1 MALRAREAARAL
13 CSRWGALSALPPR
26 RAAAEDKRTFVRDK
40 PHVNVGTIGHVDHG
54 KTTLTAAITKYL
66 SASGGARFRA
76 YEEIDSAPEER
87 KRGITINA
95 AHVEYSTPNRH
106 YAHTDCPGHA
116 DYVKNMI
123 TGAAP
128 LDGVILVVA
137 ATDGQMPQ
145 TREHLLLA
153 RQVGVRHV
161 VVYVNKA
168 DAVGDPELLPLVEL
182 ELRELLGEF
191 GFDADATPVI
201 VGSALCALQERDPQ
215 LGAESVRKL
224 LDAIDTHIPLPPRD
238 LERPFLLPVEAVH
251 SIPGR
256 GTVVTGTLERGTME
270 KGDECE
276 ILGYGRSLRS
286 VLTGIETF
294 HRALPQAQAGDNVG
308 ALLRGLRREDVR
320 RGMVLGAPGTLR
332 AHGHVEAQVYVL
344 SPQEGGRHKPF
355 VANYSP
361 VMFSQTWDIA
371 CRVLLPPGKELVLP
385 GEDARLRLLLRQPM
399 VLEPGQRFTLR
410 DGSRTIGTG
419 VVTQTLESGPE
430 EQAAEWGG

>member
-1 MALRAREAARAL
+1 MRSIKASVRLSVPPASVCRGAANLPPPHSSVLRAYRVGPPRASRAARSPPQSRLGIGGGGGGGGASLYFTSGGGRGDFRRGGHHGAAGAGSGAGPLQPLGSPERAPPPSRGGRGQTDVCSGQTARERGDDRARGPRENHADRRHHQVSVGVGRRAVPRVRGDRQRPRGAETRHHHQRGARGVQHPQPALRPHRLPRARRLRQGGGPARGGVREQGGRRGGPGAAAAGGAGAAGAAGRVRLRRRRHPRHRGIRAL
-13 CSRWGALSALPPR
+13 RPP
-26 RAAAEDKRTFVRDK
+26 
-40 PHVNVGTIGHVDHG
+40 
-54 KTTLTAAITKYL
+54 
-66 SASGGARFRA
+66 
-76 YEEIDSAPEER
+76 
-87 KRGITINA
+87 
-95 AHVEYSTPNRH
+95 
-106 YAHTDCPGHA
+106 
-116 DYVKNMI
+116 
-123 TGAAP
+123 
-128 LDGVILVVA
+128 
-137 ATDGQMPQ
+137 
-145 TREHLLLA
+145 
-153 RQVGVRHV
+153 
-161 VVYVNKA
+161 
-168 DAVGDPELLPLVEL
+168 
-182 ELRELLGEF
+182 
-191 GFDADATPVI
+191 
-201 VGSALCALQERDPQ
+201 
-215 LGAESVRKL
+215 
-224 LDAIDTHIPLPPRD
+224 
-238 LERPFLLPVEAVH
+238 
-251 SIPGR
+251 
-256 GTVVTGTLERGTME
+256 
-270 KGDECE
+270 
-276 ILGYGRSLRS
+276 
-286 VLTGIETF
+286 GIETF

>member
-1 MALRAREAARAL
+1 MLDSMGQNHHLWAVSPQRCDL
-13 CSRWGALSALPPR
+13 WGWDFRGRSLW
-26 RAAAEDKRTFVRDK
+26 VRG
-40 PHVNVGTIGHVDHG
+40 PLGLICGSIYG
-54 KTTLTAAITKYL
+54 
-66 SASGGARFRA
+66 
-76 YEEIDSAPEER
+76 SAPQVGVRHVVVYVNKADAVGDPELGSMGQSWDLWGR
-87 KRGITINA
+87 ATIYGSQLHGAGCYGAGISVGGPYGSGDLWGGICGSI
-95 AHVEYSTPNRH
+95 YGS
-106 YAHTDCPGHA
+106 
-116 DYVKNMI
+116 
-123 TGAAP
+123 AP
-128 LDGVILVVA
+128 
-137 ATDGQMPQ
+137 
-145 TREHLLLA
+145 
-153 RQVGVRHV
+153 QVGVRHV

-251 SIPGR
+251 SIP
-256 GTVVTGTLERGTME
+256 
-270 KGDECE
+270 
-276 ILGYGRSLRS
+276 
-286 VLTGIETF
+286 GIETF

>member
-1 MALRAREAARAL
+1 MALRAALLRARVL
-13 CSRWGALSALPPR
+13 CTRWGALGALPPR
-26 RAAAEDKRTFVRDK
+26 RALAAEDKRPFVRDK

-66 SASGGARFRA
+66 AASGGARFRA

-87 KRGITINA
+87 ARGITISA
-95 AHVEYSTPNRH
+95 AHVEYSTPRRH

-123 TGAAP
+123 TGTAP

-191 GFDADATPVI
+191 GFDPEGTPVI
-201 VGSALCALQERDPQ
+201 VGSALCALQDRDPQ
-215 LGAESVRKL
+215 LGAESVGRL

-238 LERPFLLPVEAVH
+238 LERPALLPLEAVH

-256 GTVVTGTLERGTME
+256 GTVVTGTLERGRLR

-276 ILGYGRSLRS
+276 ILGYDRHLRS
-286 VLTGIETF
+286 VVTGLETF
-294 HRALPQAQAGDNVG
+294 RRSLEEAQAGDSVG
-308 ALLRGLRREDVR
+308 LLLRGLRREQLR

-332 AHGHVEAQVYVL
+332 AHAGVEAQVYVL

-355 VANYSP
+355 VSNYSP

-371 CRVLLPPGKELVLP
+371 CRVALPPGKELVLP
-385 GEDARLRLLLRQPM
+385 GEDTRLQLWLRQPM
-399 VLEPGQRFTLR
+399 VLERGQRFTLR

-419 VVTQTLESGPE
+419 VVTAALEGAQ
-430 EQAAEWGG
+430 EQPWGG